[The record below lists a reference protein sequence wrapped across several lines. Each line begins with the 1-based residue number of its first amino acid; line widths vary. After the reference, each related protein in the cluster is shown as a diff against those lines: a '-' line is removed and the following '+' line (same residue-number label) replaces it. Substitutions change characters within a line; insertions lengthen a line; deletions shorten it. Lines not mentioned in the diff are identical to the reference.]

1 MKDAMKISKLL
12 EGVDCTVIN
21 GNNDIEITNISRDSK
36 QIKDKGLFFCIKG
49 LNVDGHKFAKSA
61 IENGAV
67 ALIVQDEIREDLKDV
82 LNDNIAVI
90 KVENTRRAMPY
101 ISANFYEKPAED
113 LKVIA
118 IVGTKGKTTTAFMI
132 RDVLKKAGHK
142 VGLMGTIFVDDGESV
157 KSSGFTTPEA
167 DDLHKYLYN
176 MRKNGCEFVVMEVSS
191 QSFLMNRSDGIVFDL
206 AIFTNI
212 SEDHIGQGEHKD
224 FDDYFNCTKGLL
236 KQAKRLVFNAD
247 ADFIDKMVGDIEV
260 EKLSF
265 SAKKPS
271 NYIADKISLIRKN
284 DSLGV
289 YFTAND
295 KPYELSLPGEHNV
308 HNALAAIAVG
318 DIYDVP
324 YEIVFDALQNIRIS
338 GRMEMI
344 DYSDKFVLLID
355 YAHNAMSLDSSLK
368 VLRKYNPA
376 RLICLFGCGGNRAKD
391 RRFSMGEASGK
402 LADLTIATS
411 DNPRFEEPDAII
423 DDIIEGLKH
432 TTGEFIRITDRKEA
446 IKYALDNA
454 KKGDIVLLA
463 GKGHETYQEIK
474 GVKYPMDERVMIS
487 ELKDVCMGNS

>member
-1 MKDAMKISKLL
+1 
-12 EGVDCTVIN
+12 
-21 GNNDIEITNISRDSK
+21 
-36 QIKDKGLFFCIKG
+36 
-49 LNVDGHKFAKSA
+49 
-61 IENGAV
+61 
-67 ALIVQDEIREDLKDV
+67 
-82 LNDNIAVI
+82 
-90 KVENTRRAMPY
+90 
-101 ISANFYEKPAED
+101 
-113 LKVIA
+113 
-118 IVGTKGKTTTAFMI
+118 
-132 RDVLKKAGHK
+132 
-142 VGLMGTIFVDDGESV
+142 
-157 KSSGFTTPEA
+157 
-167 DDLHKYLYN
+167 

-224 FDDYFNCTKGLL
+224 FDDYFNCKKGLL

-295 KPYELSLPGEHNV
+295 KPYELLLPGEHNV

-474 GVKYPMDERVMIS
+474 GVKYPMDERVIIS